1 MGRLEKRDLEG
12 RGFVRNGVGLLI
24 RGNCLRK

>member
-1 MGRLEKRDLEG
+1 MGMGRLEKRDLEG

-24 RGNCLRK
+24 RGIV